1 MTEEQINKAAEEYS
15 LRVNGHYYPIIPE
28 DFNRS
33 IGEVTENAFVEG
45 ANFANKHW
53 QEKNRWIP
61 VTERLPER
69 ISQNTTISRQ
79 VITKI
84 ENMGYRIKQYDLTLG
99 WVPMYANEKVISWR
113 EIE

>member
-1 MTEEQINKAAEEYS
+1 MTDEQINKAGEEYAVEFCTETTEEILKLS
-15 LRVNGHYYPIIPE
+15 A
-28 DFNRS
+28 
-33 IGEVTENAFVEG
+33 GEIRDYFRDAFIKG
-45 ANFANKHW
+45 ANLANKHW
-53 QEKNRWIP
+53 EEKTRWIP

-69 ISQNTTISRQ
+69 ITQNTTISRQ

-99 WVPMYANEKVISWR
+99 WVPIYVNEKVISWR